1 MSLAAFVRSTIRRH
15 GLVPAGARVAVA
27 LSGGPDSVALL
38 HLLRDLES
46 EGDLTVAGILH
57 YNHQLRPAAEDDE
70 RFCRDLA
77 GDLHLPIEVGRGDVR
92 GEARARKRS
101 VEDMARR
108 LRYGFF
114 EEAARRLRADA
125 VAVGHSEDD
134 QAETFLL
141 RILRGSGTRGLGG
154 IRPKAG
160 SIIRPLLETS
170 RQRLREYVADR
181 QLAFRD
187 DETNL
192 DLSIPRNRV
201 RHELLPYL
209 SREFSPGIV
218 EVLAREASLAQV
230 DEDHLQREAIELART
245 VVLTLTPIE
254 QGPGAAA
261 DDASPAVLDADG
273 LAAAPPA
280 VGSRVGRLVLERL
293 VGDRFIGSDAVQRL
307 LDLARGARGEAVS
320 LPGIQARR
328 RAAGRRIELVPEPQ
342 RRGVAV
348 EPGHNSRFALS
359 IPGEVV
365 LPGGLAISAGWSD
378 PDRSESADGVS
389 VLVSGLDGPLAVR
402 FRRPGDRFRAPGM
415 DGRAKKLQDYLVDRK
430 VPREERDR
438 LPLVVDAH
446 DRIVWIVGHAVA
458 EGQLAEHPSTGVI
471 LLIARHLGG
480 EV

>member
-1 MSLAAFVRSTIRRH
+1 MSLAALVRSTIRRH
-15 GLVPAGARVAVA
+15 GLVPAGGRVAVA

-38 HLLRDLES
+38 HLLRDLEAD
-46 EGDLTVAGILH
+46 GDLTVAGILH
-57 YNHQLRPAAEDDE
+57 FNHQLRPAADDDE

-77 GDLHLPIEVGRGDVR
+77 DDLRLPIETGRADVR
-92 GEARARKRS
+92 AEARARKRS

-108 LRYGFF
+108 LRYAFF
-114 EEAARRLRADA
+114 EDAAQRLRAEA
-125 VAVGHSEDD
+125 VAVGHSQDD

-160 SIIRPLLETS
+160 LIVRPLLETS
-170 RQRLREYVADR
+170 RQRLREFAADR

-187 DETNL
+187 DETNQ

-209 SREFSPGIV
+209 SRAFSPGIV
-218 EVLAREASLAQV
+218 EVLAREASLAQI

-245 VVLTLTPIE
+245 VVLTLTATE
-254 QGPGAAA
+254 PGSGATAG
-261 DDASPAVLDADG
+261 DAPAAVLAADG
-273 LAAAPPA
+273 LAKASPA
-280 VGSRVGRLVLERL
+280 LGTRVARLALEQL
-293 VGDRFIGSDAVQRL
+293 VSDRFIGSDAVQRL
-307 LDLARGARGEAVS
+307 LDLAGGTRGQAVS
-320 LPGIQARR
+320 LPGLRAR
-328 RAAGRRIELVPEPQ
+328 RAAGGRQIELGPEP
-342 RRGVAV
+342 RRGVSAD

-365 LPGGLAISAGWSD
+365 LPGGLAISAVWAE
-378 PDRSESADGVS
+378 PERSTPADGVS
-389 VLVSGLDGPLAVR
+389 VLVSGLDGPLTVR

>member
-1 MSLAAFVRSTIRRH
+1 MSLAALVRSTIRRH
-15 GLVPAGARVAVA
+15 GLLPAGARVAVA

-46 EGDLTVAGILH
+46 DGDLTVAGIIH
-57 YNHQLRPAAEDDE
+57 FNHQLRPAADEDE
-70 RFCRDLA
+70 RFCRGLA

-108 LRYGFF
+108 LRYAFF
-114 EEAARRLRADA
+114 DEAAPRLRADA
-125 VAVGHSEDD
+125 VAVGHSQED

-160 SIIRPLLETS
+160 LIIRPLLDAPRE
-170 RQRLREYVADR
+170 RLRAFAADR
-181 QLAFRD
+181 RLAFRD
-187 DETNL
+187 DETNQ

-209 SREFSPGIV
+209 AREFSPNIV
-218 EVLAREASLAQV
+218 GVLAREASLAQT

-245 VVLTLTPIE
+245 VVLTLTATE

-261 DDASPAVLDADG
+261 AVLDADG
-273 LAAAPPA
+273 LAAAPSA
-280 VGSRVGRLVLERL
+280 VSTRVARLVLERL
-293 VGDRFIGSDAVQRL
+293 VGGRFIGSDAVQRL
-307 LDLARGARGEAVS
+307 LDLARGTRGESVS
-320 LPGIQARR
+320 LPGIRARR
-328 RAAGRRIELVPEPQ
+328 RAGGRQIELGPEPE
-342 RRGVAV
+342 RHGPSV

-359 IPGEVV
+359 IPGEVA
-365 LPGGLAISAGWSD
+365 LPGGLVISAGWSE
-378 PDRSESADGVS
+378 PQRSKPADGLS

-402 FRRPGDRFRAPGM
+402 FRRPGDRFRAPGL

>member
-15 GLVPAGARVAVA
+15 GLLPAGARVAVA

-46 EGDLTVAGILH
+46 DGDLTVAGIIH
-57 YNHQLRPAAEDDE
+57 FNHQLRPAADEDE
-70 RFCRDLA
+70 RFCRGLA
-77 GDLHLPIEVGRGDVR
+77 GDLQLPIEVGRADVR

-108 LRYGFF
+108 LRYAFF
-114 EEAARRLRADA
+114 DEAAQRLHADA
-125 VAVGHSEDD
+125 VAVGHSRED

-160 SIIRPLLETS
+160 LIVRPLLDTPRE
-170 RQRLREYVADR
+170 RLRAFAADR
-181 QLAFRD
+181 RLAFRE
-187 DETNL
+187 DETNQ

-209 SREFSPGIV
+209 AREFSPNIV
-218 EVLAREASLAQV
+218 EVLAREASLAQT
-230 DEDHLQREAIELART
+230 DEDHLRREAIELARS
-245 VVLTLTPIE
+245 VVLTLTATE
-254 QGPGAAA
+254 QGPDAAV
-261 DDASPAVLDADG
+261 ASTAVLDADG
-273 LAAAPPA
+273 LAGAPPA
-280 VGSRVGRLVLERL
+280 VGTRVARLVLEQRA
-293 VGDRFIGSDAVQRL
+293 GGRFIGSDAVQRL
-307 LDLARGARGEAVS
+307 LDLARGTRGESVS
-320 LPGIQARR
+320 LPGIRARR
-328 RAAGRRIELVPEPQ
+328 RAGGREIELGSEPERHGP
-342 RRGVAV
+342 AA

-365 LPGGLAISAGWSD
+365 LPGGLAISAGWSE
-378 PDRSESADGVS
+378 PQRSKPADGLS

-402 FRRPGDRFRAPGM
+402 FRRPGDRFRAPGL

>member
-154 IRPKAG
+154 IRPRAG
-160 SIIRPLLETS
+160 AIIRPLLETS
-170 RQRLREYVADR
+170 RQRLREFVADR
-181 QLAFRD
+181 QLAFRE
-187 DETNL
+187 DETNQ

-245 VVLTLTPIE
+245 VVLTLTATE

-261 DDASPAVLDADG
+261 VASTAVLDADG
-273 LAAAPPA
+273 LAGAPPA
-280 VGSRVGRLVLERL
+280 VGTRVARLVLEQL
-293 VGDRFIGSDAVQRL
+293 GGGRFIGSDAVQRL

-320 LPGIQARR
+320 LPGLRARR
-328 RAAGRRIELVPEPQ
+328 SGGGRQIELGPEPE
-342 RRGVAV
+342 RHGPAV

>member
-38 HLLRDLES
+38 HLLRDLEPD
-46 EGDLTVAGILH
+46 GDLTVAGIIH
-57 YNHQLRPAAEDDE
+57 FNHQLRPAADEDE

-77 GDLHLPIEVGRGDVR
+77 GDLPLPIEVGSGDVR

-108 LRYGFF
+108 LRYAFF
-114 EEAARRLRADA
+114 EEAAQRLRADA
-125 VAVGHSEDD
+125 VAVGHSQED

-141 RILRGSGTRGLGG
+141 RIIRGSGTRGLGG

-160 SIIRPLLETS
+160 LIIRPLLDVPRE
-170 RQRLREYVADR
+170 RLRAFAAER
-181 QLAFRD
+181 QLAFRE
-187 DETNL
+187 DETNQ

-209 SREFSPGIV
+209 AREFSPNIV
-218 EVLAREASLAQV
+218 EVLAREASLAQT

-245 VVLTLTPIE
+245 VVLTLTATE
-254 QGPGAAA
+254 QGPGERAGDTSA
-261 DDASPAVLDADG
+261 AVLHAAG
-273 LAAAPPA
+273 LVAAPSA
-280 VGSRVGRLVLERL
+280 VSTRVARLVLEQL
-293 VGDRFIGSDAVQRL
+293 VGGRFIGSGAVQRL
-307 LDLARGARGEAVS
+307 LDLARGTRGDSVS
-320 LPGIQARR
+320 LPGIRARR
-328 RAAGRRIELVPEPQ
+328 RAGGREIELGPEPE
-342 RRGVAV
+342 RDVPAV
-348 EPGHNSRFALS
+348 EPGHISRFALS

-365 LPGGLAISAGWSD
+365 LPEGVVISAGWSD
-378 PDRSESADGVS
+378 PQRSRPADELS

-402 FRRPGDRFRAPGM
+402 FRRPGDRFRAPGL

>member
-38 HLLRDLES
+38 HLMRDLEAA
-46 EGDLTVAGILH
+46 GDLTVAGILH
-57 YNHQLRPAAEDDE
+57 FNHQLRPAADDDE
-70 RFCRDLA
+70 RFCRELADDLR
-77 GDLHLPIEVGRGDVR
+77 LTIETGTADVR
-92 GEARARKRS
+92 AEARARKRS

-108 LRYGFF
+108 LRYAFF
-114 EEAARRLRADA
+114 EEAARRLGADA

-141 RILRGSGTRGLGG
+141 RIIRGSGTRGLGG

-160 SIIRPLLETS
+160 LIIRPLLETS
-170 RQRLREYVADR
+170 RERLREFAVDR

-187 DETNL
+187 DETNQ
-192 DLSIPRNRV
+192 DVSIPRNRV

-209 SREFSPGIV
+209 CREFSPGIV
-218 EVLAREASLAQV
+218 QVLAREAALAQV
-230 DEDHLQREAIELART
+230 DEDHLQREAIELARS
-245 VVLTLTPIE
+245 VVLTSTATE
-254 QGPGAAA
+254 QGSGAVAG
-261 DDASPAVLDADG
+261 DASAAVLDADG
-273 LAAAPPA
+273 LAGAPPA
-280 VGSRVGRLVLERL
+280 VGTRVARLVLEQL
-293 VGDRFIGSDAVQRL
+293 VGDRFIGSDAVERL
-307 LDLARGARGEAVS
+307 LDLAHGTRGEAVS
-320 LPGIQARR
+320 LPGIRARR
-328 RAAGRRIELVPEPQ
+328 RSGGRQIELGPEPQ
-342 RRGVAV
+342 RRTPAV

-365 LPGGLAISAGWSD
+365 LPGGLTISAGWSD
-378 PDRSESADGVS
+378 LQRSDSAEGVS

-458 EGQLAEHPSTGVI
+458 EGQLAERPSTGVI

>member
-1 MSLAAFVRSTIRRH
+1 MRA
-15 GLVPAGARVAVA
+15 
-27 LSGGPDSVALL
+27 
-38 HLLRDLES
+38 
-46 EGDLTVAGILH
+46 
-57 YNHQLRPAAEDDE
+57 
-70 RFCRDLA
+70 
-77 GDLHLPIEVGRGDVR
+77 
-92 GEARARKRS
+92 EARRRKRS
-101 VEDMARR
+101 IEDMARR
-108 LRYGFF
+108 LRYAFF
-114 EEAARRLRADA
+114 EEAARRLGADA
-125 VAVGHSEDD
+125 VAVGHTEDD

-141 RILRGSGTRGLGG
+141 RIIRGSGTRGLGG
-154 IRPKAG
+154 IRPRAG
-160 SIIRPLLETS
+160 LIIRPLLETS
-170 RQRLREYVADR
+170 RERLRAFAVDR

-187 DETNL
+187 DETNQ

-209 SREFSPGIV
+209 AREFSPGIV
-218 EVLAREASLAQV
+218 EVLAREASLAQT
-230 DEDHLQREAIELART
+230 DEDHLHRAAIELART
-245 VVLTLTPIE
+245 VVLTSTATE
-254 QGPGAAA
+254 QGPGLAAGT
-261 DDASPAVLDADG
+261 ASTAVLDADG

-280 VGSRVGRLVLERL
+280 VGSRVARLVLEQL
-293 VGDRFIGSDAVQRL
+293 VGDRFVGTDAIGRL
-307 LDLARGARGEAVS
+307 IGLARGCRGEAVS

-328 RAAGRRIELVPEPQ
+328 ISGGRRIELGPEPD
-342 RRGVAV
+342 RHTPEVGR
-348 EPGHNSRFALS
+348 GHNSRFALS

-365 LPGGLAISAGWSD
+365 LPGGWAISAAWSD
-378 PDRSESADGVS
+378 PQRPVPADGLS
-389 VLVSGLDGPLAVR
+389 VLVSGLDGPLTAR

>member
-1 MSLAAFVRSTIRRH
+1 MALAAFVRSTIRRH

-46 EGDLTVAGILH
+46 EGDLTVAGLIH
-57 YNHQLRPAAEDDE
+57 FNHQLRPAADDDE
-70 RFCRDLA
+70 RFCRALAADL
-77 GDLHLPIEVGRGDVR
+77 DLPVEVGRADVR

-101 VEDMARR
+101 IEDMARR
-108 LRYGFF
+108 LRYAFF
-114 EEAARRLRADA
+114 AEAAQRLRADA
-125 VAVGHSEDD
+125 VAVGHTEDD

-141 RILRGSGTRGLGG
+141 RIVRGSGTRGLGG

-160 SIIRPLLETS
+160 LIIRPLLETS
-170 RQRLREYVADR
+170 RGRLRAFAADR
-181 QLAFRD
+181 RLAFRD
-187 DETNL
+187 DETNQ

-245 VVLTLTPIE
+245 VVLTLTATE
-254 QGPGAAA
+254 QGPGGAAV
-261 DDASPAVLDADG
+261 ASTVVLDADG
-273 LAAAPPA
+273 LAGAPPA
-280 VGSRVGRLVLERL
+280 VGTRVARLVLEQL

-307 LDLARGARGEAVS
+307 LDLARGTRGEAVS
-320 LPGIQARR
+320 LPGIRARR
-328 RAAGRRIELVPEPQ
+328 TARGRQIELGPEP
-342 RRGVAV
+342 RRHGAAA
-348 EPGHNSRFALS
+348 EPGHISRFALS

-378 PDRSESADGVS
+378 PQRPRPADGLS

-471 LLIARHLGG
+471 LLIARDLGG